1 MARGDVEFAEF
12 VRVSSARLL
21 RAAYLL
27 TGDRHQAEDDVQTAL
42 VKTFA
47 SWGRIRRQD
56 PFAYTRRVL
65 ANHVID
71 RWRRPFREDATE
83 ELPERTV
90 VRDFTDGVV
99 TQEWLM
105 RELAE
110 LSARERAVVVLRHF
124 CDLSE
129 ADVAAELKVSLGT
142 VKSTNSRALAKMRV
156 AAGPGLLECA
166 AGRAS

>member
-1 MARGDVEFAEF
+1 MARGDGEFAEF
-12 VRVSSARLL
+12 VRASSARLL

-42 VKTFA
+42 VRTYT
-47 SWGRIRRQD
+47 SWGKIRRQD
-56 PFAYTRRVL
+56 PFGYARRVL

-71 RWRRPFREDATE
+71 RWRRPIREDATE
-83 ELPERTV
+83 ELPERPV
-90 VRDFTDGVV
+90 AGDFTDGVV

-105 RELAE
+105 RALAG

-129 ADVAAELKVSLGT
+129 ADVAAELKISLGT

-156 AAGPGLLECA
+156 AADPRLFERA
-166 AGRAS
+166 AVGAS